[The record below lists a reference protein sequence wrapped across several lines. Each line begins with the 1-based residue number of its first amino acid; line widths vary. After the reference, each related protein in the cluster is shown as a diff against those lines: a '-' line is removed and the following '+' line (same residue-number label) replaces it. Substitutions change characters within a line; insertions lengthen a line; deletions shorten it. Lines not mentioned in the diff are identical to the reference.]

1 VFGVAG
7 RNYWGRRR
15 GGEKYLRALGDG
27 TIRSDSIQFNIRLNA
42 VAVAREQRGGRGER
56 EQRKRKR
63 EKERKRGRKR
73 KEDLFTGGR

>member
-7 RNYWGRRR
+7 RNYWGGRRG

-42 VAVAREQRGGRGER
+42 VAVAREKRGGRGER

-63 EKERKRGRKR
+63 ERKK